1 MNSCRLG
8 RHAQKSSAPPPVSIH
23 VRANPRSA
31 PIFGPR
37 ASSDPSSLSDD
48 CSRQLK
54 RALVRLQRDSAPGS
68 RSPSSSS
75 SSSSSWF
82 WYLRRIH
89 RSTHGF
95 REVGFAGRPDDDTQ
109 GGTCGSMRQRREAKI
124 QQLHRFVLSCRC
136 GASDSRLFRVCIYY
150 GANPYPDPR
159 TCVCLSGLA
168 AEARC
173 FFCLHVPCNQLQA
186 TAGLPLAAL
195 DWCNHAEL
203 ARLDTIP
210 HLLLPCIYTDPD
222 LQTCVCL
229 SSLAAEALRLSRL
242 PGSSFS
248 TFSRHFRRLAQKL
261 ACPPSRN
268 QSRPMTPS

>member
-1 MNSCRLG
+1 MLRSLLRL
-8 RHAQKSSAPPPVSIH
+8 RRSASTSAPTPDPHPFSARGLLQTLQACRTTAPGNSRGRSCGFSAILPLGPGPRPRPRPRPRHGSGTCVGSTAPRMVSE
-23 VRANPRSA
+23 RSA
-31 PIFGPR
+31 
-37 ASSDPSSLSDD
+37 SLE
-48 CSRQLK
+48 K
-54 RALVRLQRDSAPGS
+54 
-68 RSPSSSS
+68 
-75 SSSSSWF
+75 
-82 WYLRRIH
+82 
-89 RSTHGF
+89 
-95 REVGFAGRPDDDTQ
+95 PDDDTQ